1 MDLLVAIQEPH
12 WPPRS
17 PLEVFL
23 RSPSARRRAMQQQD
37 RTSPSPSPLKRS
49 AAAPNLRFAPQRP
62 DLDGTV
68 EEDEDEDEDEETLQ
82 LRLATLEARLKLK
95 KLQSKKTKAETIGSD
110 FDDENYKNDQ
120 AVAGAASALSSQ
132 RGGERVNK
140 CLMKS
145 KSSTAIQVP
154 VSPDRR
160 PNNVDQSRSPGRVVL
175 GIDKGLKGKNVS
187 LRTAPSL
194 RKSSIIDDP
203 FRTYSRQNGA
213 KIPLRNSGDLHG
225 NLQNNNM
232 SFSERIAESRRT
244 AKDEELRKKRAERLR
259 VQRSAGFGI
268 DQKELESFKTASNE
282 AEQARPSSQHSSTR
296 NEGGFSREEV
306 LRAVNKPTQGL
317 LRRSNTVSGVRNT
330 RRLEGGSTT
339 ESQTKSRV
347 ASFSTQSTRHQP
359 RPLSSAGGTA
369 SQPRSIPTSEVDA
382 ALFESFSSINLSKRI
397 LPHTFLER
405 TLEAKTPVLIP
416 DLLRSIKSPLYH
428 LPPALEE
435 SDYVVFGIIASKSA
449 PIAHKD
455 AHLTTT
461 SSNGSSLAEAAESEM
476 NTRGKYMVLTL
487 TDLSWTLDLFL
498 FTTAYTRYWKL
509 TPGTLVAIL
518 NPNIMPPPKGRED
531 TGRFSLTLNS
541 SDDTVLEIGTA
552 RDLGFCKT
560 VKKDGKL
567 CDSWVD
573 LRHTHYC
580 EWHINSGVEKMRR
593 GRMEVQG
600 MSVPFGPNGKTSL
613 VPGGGGKG
621 GTFGRSRVIPNN
633 NHQRDGAQYD
643 PQTQTKYFIAPPIP
657 SGAGGQRLG
666 GGSAAA
672 LLDVDESLAS
682 RGMTKAEIQRR
693 RLATQE
699 KETAIA
705 KRLGEGGNGMGSEY
719 LRLKTGIESSQDS
732 FSKRDDERPSLDAG
746 ELGLLGNRAGNVQ
759 LSPLK
764 RKRAGAGTGT
774 DGVRKKTR
782 FVTDR
787 GIKIAGRESLGLNT
801 AGDEDDD
808 ELEII

>member
-1 MDLLVAIQEPH
+1 MGLLVAIQEPH

-23 RSPSARRRAMQQQD
+23 RSPSARRRAMQQD

-49 AAAPNLRFAPQRP
+49 ATAPNLRHALQRP
-62 DLDGTV
+62 NLDGTV
-68 EEDEDEDEDEETLQ
+68 EDEEDEDEDEETLQ

-95 KLQSKKTKAETIGSD
+95 KLQSKKAKTETTGPDIDG
-110 FDDENYKNDQ
+110 ENHKNDQ
-120 AVAGAASALSSQ
+120 EVARAASVLSSQ
-132 RGGERVNK
+132 RSEERVNRY
-140 CLMKS
+140 LMKS
-145 KSSTAIQVP
+145 KSSTDIQVP

-160 PNNVDQSRSPGRVVL
+160 SNNVDQSRSPGRVVL

-194 RKSSIIDDP
+194 RKSSVIDDP
-203 FRTYSRQNGA
+203 FRTDSRQNGA
-213 KIPLRNSGDLHG
+213 KISLRNSDDLHG
-225 NLQNNNM
+225 NLQNKNK
-232 SFSERIAESRRT
+232 SFSERIAESRQA
-244 AKDEELRKKRAERLR
+244 AKDEELRKKRAQRLR

-306 LRAVNKPTQGL
+306 LRAVNKPAQGL
-317 LRRSNTVSGVRNT
+317 LHRSNTITGVRNS
-330 RRLEGGSTT
+330 RRLEGGSAT
-339 ESQTKSRV
+339 EPQTKSRL
-347 ASFSTQSTRHQP
+347 ASFSTQSAQHQP
-359 RPLSSAGGTA
+359 RPLSSTGGTA
-369 SQPRSIPTSEVDA
+369 SQPRSTPASEVDA
-382 ALFESFSSINLSKRI
+382 PLFESFSSTNLSKRI
-397 LPHTFLER
+397 LPQSFLER

-428 LPPALEE
+428 LPSTLEE

-455 AHLTTT
+455 ALLTIA
-461 SSNGSSLAEAAESEM
+461 SSNGSSLTEAAESEM

-518 NPNIMPPPKGRED
+518 NPSVMAPPKGRED

-552 RDLGFCKT
+552 KDLGFCKA
-560 VKKDGKL
+560 VKKDGKF

-600 MSVPFGPNGKTSL
+600 MSIPFGPNGKTSL
-613 VPGGGGKG
+613 VPGGSGKG
-621 GTFGRSRVIPNN
+621 GTLRRSRVLPNN
-633 NHQRDGAQYD
+633 NHQRNGAQYD

-657 SGAGGQRLG
+657 SGGGGGRLG
-666 GGSAAA
+666 GGSSAA

-682 RGMTKAEIQRR
+682 RGMNKAEIQRR
-693 RLATQE
+693 RLANQE

-719 LRLKTGIESSQDS
+719 LRLKSGIEISQDS
-732 FSKRDDERPSLDAG
+732 FFKRDDERPPLDAG

-764 RKRAGAGTGT
+764 RKRAGAGTGR
-774 DGVRKKTR
+774 DGIRKKTR